1 MNYTALAF
9 GAVISGAT
17 SLVAQGGETF
27 ENRLSITPDLTQ
39 EKEATDWR
47 DNIKNLGEIYSNKKN
62 PWIQK
67 VKLFGRYHHQW
78 SYTDGSDGSSKFSG
92 TSQELRRFRVG
103 ATINFLDRWTLSGR
117 INLED
122 GSVNANRVEH
132 ADFDEWFIKYK
143 ANSIGFLE
151 DPTIGYGLTK
161 VNFGG
166 EWYASSKKIK
176 TVERSNL
183 SNFFAPDRAAGLFFN
198 ADTDIAELTFGFYST
213 RDQGYGLA
221 DWNGGQA
228 YFLRAKTE
236 VGGGDLRADFL
247 YVDATDSEDQVF
259 GFNWAASLTYD
270 KDMGDWDLF
279 MNTTYGSAP
288 DGDVYGIVIMP
299 SRFLIED
306 RLEAVFR
313 YQWAHST
320 SDQIR
325 PGSGSHT
332 SVRTAAEFDG
342 VDIARGND
350 NHTFYA
356 GLNYHISNHNIKVM
370 TGIEYETLTGDS
382 TDTDTE
388 ATTVWAAM
396 RLYF

>member
-1 MNYTALAF
+1 MKHSALAL

-17 SLVAQGGETF
+17 SLVAHGGENLVAQSFTGG
-27 ENRLSITPDLTQ
+27 LTTQ
-39 EKEATDWR
+39 EETVDWR
-47 DNIKNLGEIYSNKKN
+47 DRIKDLGKVYSNKQN

-78 SYTDGSDGSSKFSG
+78 SYTDGNDRGQDFSG

-103 ATINFLDRWTLSGR
+103 AAISFLDRWTLSGR
-117 INLED
+117 INLENGD
-122 GSVNANRVEH
+122 VNDNRVQH
-132 ADFDEWFIKYK
+132 ADFDEWSISYD
-143 ANSIGFLE
+143 ANDIGFFE
-151 DPTIGYGLTK
+151 SPTIGYGLTK

-166 EWYASSKKIK
+166 EWYTSSKKIK

-183 SNFFAPDRAAGLFFN
+183 SNFFAPDRAIGAFFN
-198 ADTDIAELTFGFYST
+198 ADTDLAEVTFGFYST
-213 RDQGYGLA
+213 RDQGYALS

-228 YFLRAKTE
+228 YFLRAKTK
-236 VGGGDLRADFL
+236 VAGGDLRADYL
-247 YVDATDSEDQVF
+247 YVDATDEEDQVF

-270 KDMGDWDLF
+270 RDMGNWDLF
-279 MNTTYGSAP
+279 LNTTYGSAP

-299 SRFLIED
+299 STFLIED

-332 SVRTAAEFDG
+332 SVRTAAAENG
-342 VDIARGND
+342 INITGGND

-356 GLNYHISNHNIKVM
+356 GLNYLISNHNIKLM
-370 TGIEYETLTGDS
+370 TGIEYETLTGDGAES
-382 TDTDTE
+382 DTE

-396 RLYF
+396 RLFF